1 MSRLDLE
8 LVIYDAIAEYF
19 EEHEMDPNDLDDVG
33 RVYDEFETLIASQ
46 LDEYV
51 RDNEADNE

>member
-8 LVIYDAIAEYF
+8 LMIYDAIAEYF
-19 EEHEMDPNDLDDVG
+19 DENEMDPNNSD
-33 RVYDEFETLIASQ
+33 DEFETLIASQ

>member
-8 LVIYDAIAEYF
+8 LIIYDAIAEYF

-33 RVYDEFETLIASQ
+33 RVYDEFETLIAAQ

-51 RDNEADNE
+51 RDNETDN